1 MSLAMAEQS
10 PPYWRLLSVLFSSQ
24 PLTEAL
30 AMSLFHVA
38 LDLHRRDASAGEVQG
53 TLAQG
58 QVRNLRQ
65 HVLLGS
71 LGGPSFEARVET
83 ERGSGT
89 VRFFL
94 TREAL
99 QLLEAQAPAQRP
111 PFLN

>member
-1 MSLAMAEQS
+1 MAEQS

-24 PLTEAL
+24 PLTPPL
-30 AMSLFHVA
+30 AMSLLQVA

-53 TLAQG
+53 ELAQG

-65 HVLLGS
+65 HVVLGS
-71 LGGPSFEARVET
+71 IGGPSFEARVET

-89 VRFFL
+89 VRFLL

-111 PFLN
+111 PLLN